1 MIDYKLVKHSDHF
14 CFLSFMCCFSV
25 LSTPY
30 QVRPFPLLLSFE
42 HYGHGLLFHA
52 TYPRGPPPPSTP
64 PHHHH
69 HSVSYSERAIKSVC
83 VCICICQKSALIFT
97 ITVLPLSPVP
107 YLFSFWHQALF
118 SSILHQVV
126 PKAGLHFPF
135 IFFPHITLIWHGKKI
150 TSVFFFFLLKP
161 CEII

>member
-1 MIDYKLVKHSDHF
+1 MATVYS
-14 CFLSFMCCFSV
+14 SM
-25 LSTPY
+25 
-30 QVRPFPLLLSFE
+30 PLILEDPL
-42 HYGHGLLFHA
+42 
-52 TYPRGPPPPSTP
+52 PPPLP

-150 TSVFFFFLLKP
+150 TSVFFFFFVETLWNYLIIYGAARYLLRQCIWKHVLALR
-161 CEII
+161 